1 MDRPCSAEAL
11 LVCLLFLLCP
21 LLVHGQVGNQGS
33 LEGVITD
40 PAGAVVPAVAVKA
53 RNLQT
58 AAIFQTTSTQE
69 GLFRFAVL
77 PVGTYDL
84 VAEHA
89 GFAPLTVKEVVV
101 TVGAKI
107 HMPLTLRMA
116 THAESVVVESDPPLL
131 ETTRTAVSATVGRRA
146 ISELPVHG
154 REFISFVLLT
164 PGVTNDV
171 RGGLSFA
178 GQRAMNS
185 LLVDGVD
192 ENDSFFDQ
200 PLGGEG
206 FSNPKTGISQYHF
219 SQDAVQEFQV
229 NSNSYSA
236 EFGRASGGVTN
247 AVTKSGTNEFHGS
260 AYWFYRDHALNATDF
275 VNNLNGQ
282 PKDPF
287 HFNQFGGTV
296 GGPIRR
302 SKLFFFFNYEGLRSK
317 NANPVF
323 LSLPPG
329 FQFSSDPVR
338 ASFQQ
343 RALDYLHARAFS
355 WVRPIRQDVYLTKL
369 DWRITPAH
377 WLTGRWVRQRLVSSN
392 FGDRQQSFESS
403 VAGPFNNDVFSASL
417 TSTFSTA
424 MANAFRFSFIH
435 TKNNGFSPSS
445 VNPLANIFEGGQLVL
460 TIGRANATPQ
470 RIRLNRVQFSDT
482 LSHLHGRHSWK
493 MGVDALLDSNSY
505 LNAQTFTGNYRFLS
519 LESFGRSL
527 AGVPASLPGEQ
538 YLQAFSGEGK
548 PGAEVH
554 PNVHDFAAFIED
566 EWRLRPNL
574 TLILG
579 LRYDLQV
586 NARPPIKNS
595 SPALVAAGIDT
606 SALTT
611 DKNNFAPRVGLA
623 WSPPSNQRLVVR
635 AGYGI
640 FYSPTIALQ
649 LSRAH
654 FQNGITVQLRTFR
667 PGTPSAALIPAYP
680 NNFCGPPD
688 PSVLAPSC
696 AAPST
701 GASNPIIMP
710 FARDHVE
717 PYVQQGSLGIEVELQ
732 KDLTVSTTYL
742 VAKGTHLAQTRDV
755 NLGLPQTPAQIGI
768 AGTTTILHYER
779 FTLPRPIAGFDRIL
793 VYESDANSIYHGLA
807 AQVTKRFSHNFQFLG
822 SYTFGKVIDDN
833 PNQYVGSTGADALLV
848 ADPSDRRADR
858 GPGSNDQRHRFVLSG
873 IWELNYASGLSPT
886 PRALLE
892 DWQLSGILAAQ
903 SGHTYSG
910 LVPFDLNTDGNN
922 ASDRTPALGRD
933 TFYLPA
939 TVSLD
944 LRVTRT
950 IRLGESMRLLLN
962 AEAFNILNHGNITS
976 VRTTQFTFSSVA
988 AVCGI
993 AGTPCLVPQTSG
1005 LTAFETP
1012 TATSGPRIIQLSAK
1026 FVF

>member
-1 MDRPCSAEAL
+1 MDRPRSMKAL
-11 LVCLLFLLCP
+11 LVCFILLVCP
-21 LLVHGQVGNQGS
+21 LLVRGQVGNQAS
-33 LEGVITD
+33 IDGVITD
-40 PAGAVVPAVAVKA
+40 PAGAVVPGAAVRA

-58 AAIFQTTSTQE
+58 SATFHISTSE
-69 GLFRFAVL
+69 DGFFRFPVL
-77 PVGTYDL
+77 PVGTYEL
-84 VAEHA
+84 IAEHA
-89 GFAPLTVKEVVV
+89 GFAPLTVKDLVV

-107 HMPLTLRMA
+107 HMPLTLRLA
-116 THAESVVVESDPPLL
+116 THAESVVVEDDPPLL
-131 ETTRTAVSATVGRRA
+131 ETTRTAVSATVGSRA

-206 FSNPKTGISQYHF
+206 FSNPTAGTSQYHV

-229 NSNSYSA
+229 NSNSYSV

-302 SKLFFFFNYEGLRSK
+302 NKLFFFFNYEGLRSK
-317 NANPVF
+317 KANPVF
-323 LSLPPG
+323 LNLPAG
-329 FQFSSDPVR
+329 FQLSSDAIR
-338 ASFQQ
+338 AGFQQ
-343 RALDYLHARAFS
+343 RALDYLEARAFS
-355 WVRPIRQDVYLTKL
+355 WVLPFRQDVYLAKF
-369 DWRITPAH
+369 DWKVTPAH
-377 WLTGRWVRQRLVSSN
+377 WLAGRWVRQRLDAPGSSGAQASLEN
-392 FGDRQQSFESS
+392 S
-403 VAGPFNNDVFSASL
+403 VAGFINGDLLSASL
-417 TSTFSTA
+417 TSTRSPSVT
-424 MANAFRFSFIH
+424 NAFRFSYIH
-435 TKNNGFSPSS
+435 EDVGFAAGSA
-445 VNPLANIFEGGQLVL
+445 NPLANIFEGGQLVL
-460 TIGRANATPQ
+460 TIGRANGTPQ
-470 RIRLNRVQFSDT
+470 RNRLDRIQLSDT
-482 LSHLHGRHSWK
+482 LSYVHGRHTWK
-493 MGVDALLDSNSY
+493 MGADALLDSNAY
-505 LNAQTFTGNYRFLS
+505 LNAQNFVGNYRFLS

-527 AGVPASLPGEQ
+527 AGVPAPLPGEQ
-538 YLQAFSGEGK
+538 YLQGFSGEGT
-548 PGAEVH
+548 PGADVD

-574 TLILG
+574 TLNLG

-586 NARPPIKNS
+586 SARSPVKNP
-595 SPALVAAGIDT
+595 SPALAAAGIDT
-606 SALTT
+606 SALPT

-623 WSPPSNQRLVVR
+623 WSPLSNQRLVVR

-654 FQNGITVQLRTFR
+654 LQNGITVQLRTFR

-688 PSVLAPSC
+688 PSALAPSC
-696 AAPST
+696 APPST

-732 KDLTVSTTYL
+732 KDLTISTTYL

-768 AGTTTILHYER
+768 AGTTTILHYEG

-1012 TATSGPRIIQLSAK
+1012 TATSGPRIIQLSIK
-1026 FVF
+1026 FLF